1 MRVSPKG
8 VEASKK
14 VVGKGRHL
22 TVNTLSISAYSLLP
36 SFTKFCPIIMR
47 SFSVHTH
54 LDTYQKKKTIQ
65 FIKTFPW
72 ILVITPKYLILGV

>member
-47 SFSVHTH
+47 SFSVPTH
-54 LDTYQKKKTIQ
+54 LDTYQKKKNRYSIYKDVSMN
-65 FIKTFPW
+65 IS
-72 ILVITPKYLILGV
+72 YYS